1 MDRTERSRSADR
13 GGKELFTLDVG
24 YRNLMEDVVL
34 QYVDNMMK
42 MDGGCTCAVCRSD
55 VIAYALNHLPPKYVV
70 SDTGRMMVKL
80 DSYASQF
87 RADVTAILSDAIRQ
101 VRKNPRHN

>member
-1 MDRTERSRSADR
+1 MQKRCTLSEGREGVFDMDI
-13 GGKELFTLDVG
+13 G

-34 QYVDNMMK
+34 QYVDGMMK
-42 MDGGCTCAVCRSD
+42 ADGGCTCAVCRSD
-55 VIAYALNHLPPKYVV
+55 VIAYALNRLPPKYVV

-87 RADVTAILSDAIRQ
+87 RADVTAALSDAIRQ
-101 VRKNPRHN
+101 VRNNPRHK